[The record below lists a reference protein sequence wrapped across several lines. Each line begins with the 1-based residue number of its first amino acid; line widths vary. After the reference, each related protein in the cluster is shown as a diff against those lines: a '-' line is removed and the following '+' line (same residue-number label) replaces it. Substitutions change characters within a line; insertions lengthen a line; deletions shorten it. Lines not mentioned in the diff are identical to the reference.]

1 MPFQINNPSGVSDLQ
16 RKRLAYLID
25 KGLIYGSAEGM
36 DYLTYEE
43 AQKIID
49 VSLRAFLL
57 EESTREKK
65 ISSRRSELV
74 VPPAMSL
81 GDMHMRRK
89 AHCGSQTSGD
99 ISPKWMDGF

>member
-65 ISSRRSELV
+65 ISSRRSE
-74 VPPAMSL
+74 PHIP
-81 GDMHMRRK
+81 
-89 AHCGSQTSGD
+89 GSQTSGD